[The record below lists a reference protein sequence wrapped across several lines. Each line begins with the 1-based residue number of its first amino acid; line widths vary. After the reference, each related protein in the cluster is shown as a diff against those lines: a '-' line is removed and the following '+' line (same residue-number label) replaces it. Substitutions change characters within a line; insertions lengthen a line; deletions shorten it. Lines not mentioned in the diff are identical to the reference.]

1 LTTLPL
7 VMDRDSRPVW
17 YAAYGSNCSET
28 RLLAYLAGSRAPA
41 STFVETGATDT
52 TPPSASAACELPPRV
67 RFAGESRKWGGGF
80 ARLEHSETSP
90 PSLGRRYLI
99 TWSQF
104 DDLVA
109 QESRRPSVPLPIA
122 DLEPGVHHLVGD
134 GAYDNLL
141 ALPPVNGVPVVTFTA
156 PTPPE
161 VLEPAAPSPA
171 YLGTIVRGL
180 ADVHPLSAAE
190 IASRLL
196 LSPGIAPVWE
206 LDAITALITSRTD
219 Q

>member
-1 LTTLPL
+1 
-7 VMDRDSRPVW
+7 MDRNSRPVW
-17 YAAYGSNCSET
+17 YAAYGSNCSRT
-28 RLLAYLAGSRAPA
+28 RLLAYLTGSRAPA
-41 STFVETGATDT
+41 STVVETGATDT
-52 TPPSASAACELPPRV
+52 TPPSESAACELPYRV

-80 ARLEHSETSP
+80 ARLGHEKTSP

-109 QESRRPSVPLPIA
+109 QESRRPSLPLPIA
-122 DLEPGVHHLVGD
+122 DLEPGVHHLVGE
-134 GAYDNLL
+134 GGYDNLL
-141 ALPPVNGVPVVTFTA
+141 ALNPVNGVPVVTFTA

-161 VLEPAAPSPA
+161 NLQPAAPSPA

-180 ADVHPLSAAE
+180 AEVHSLSAAE
-190 IASRLL
+190 IAERLL
-196 LSPGIAPVWE
+196 LSPGIAPVWG
-206 LDAITALITSRTD
+206 LDAITALLTPGTH